1 MLSSTDFLILLI
13 LNPVTIYFYDCRTL
27 LRFIRFYI
35 LFFRFTKTFTFN
47 FDINSYID
55 KISTFDYRY
64 DTLFRKQSLSA
75 LDKYFEDA
83 CEGFFF
89 FFVITLTSSLLNY

>member
-75 LDKYFEDA
+75 LDKYVEDA

-89 FFVITLTSSLLNY
+89 FLS